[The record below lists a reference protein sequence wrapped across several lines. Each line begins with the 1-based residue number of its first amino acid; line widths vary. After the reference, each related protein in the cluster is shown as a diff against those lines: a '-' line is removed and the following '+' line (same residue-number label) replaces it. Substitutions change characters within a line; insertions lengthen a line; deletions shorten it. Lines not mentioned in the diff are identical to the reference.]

1 MLDLESVRLF
11 VLAVDLGGLT
21 RAAEASGTVQP
32 VVSQRL
38 KVLEEQLGT
47 RLLERT
53 PRFVRPTAD
62 GAVFLEK
69 ARILLTAHE
78 AATSFRGSSGIQQLR
93 LGVSD
98 HVMGAAAPLVLRR
111 LRTALPPDIRLEL
124 RVSFSQI
131 LRSSFDAGDLD
142 AVIIRR
148 EAGGTDGEVLGIDPL
163 IWCGDAMNLPACP
176 PLPIASLGEPCGV
189 RATAIRALQRAGISW
204 RESLVAGSCSALLA
218 AVSAGFG
225 VTPLGRFGAF
235 GDDIGTALGL
245 PELPRSEIILLG
257 RASTPALAENLSMI
271 SANLRALLFSTI
283 KHRV

>member
-38 KVLEEQLGT
+38 KALEEQLGT

-53 PRFVRPTAD
+53 PRFVRPTGD
-62 GAVFLEK
+62 GVIFLEK
-69 ARILLTAHE
+69 ARALLAAHD
-78 AATSFRGSSGIQQLR
+78 AAAGFREQPGIHLR
-93 LGVSD
+93 LGISD
-98 HVMGAAAPLVLRR
+98 HVLGGGAPLVLRR
-111 LRTALPPDIRLEL
+111 LRTALPVDVRLEL

-148 EAGGTDGEVLGIDPL
+148 EAGGRDGEILCVDPL
-163 IWCGDAMNLPACP
+163 IWCGDTTSLPACP

-189 RATAIRALQRAGISW
+189 RAMAIRALQKAGISW
-204 RESLVAGSCSALLA
+204 RESFTAGSCSALLA
-218 AVSAGFG
+218 AVGAGFG
-225 VTPLGRFGAF
+225 IAPLGRFGAY
-235 GDDIGTALGL
+235 GDDVGPLLGL
-245 PELPRSEIILLG
+245 PELPASEIILLG
-257 RASTPALAENLSMI
+257 RAGTPILGETLKMI
-271 SANLRALLFSTI
+271 AASLRAVLSI
-283 KHRV
+283 PIRHRI

>member
-11 VLAVDLGGLT
+11 VLTVDLGGLT

-38 KVLEEQLGT
+38 KALEDRLGT

-69 ARILLTAHE
+69 ARILLAAHE
-78 AATSFRGSSGIQQLR
+78 AATGFRAQPGGELR
-93 LGVSD
+93 LGISD
-98 HVMGAAAPLVLRR
+98 HVMGGAAPLVLRR
-111 LRTALPPDIRLEL
+111 LRAALPNDTRLEL
-124 RVSFSQI
+124 RVSFSQL

-148 EAGGTDGEVLGIDPL
+148 EAGSTEGEVLGIDPL
-163 IWCGDAMNLPACP
+163 IWCGDTINLPVSD

-189 RATAIRALQRAGISW
+189 RATAIRSLQKAGIQW
-204 RESLVAGSCSALLA
+204 RESFVAGSCSALLA
-218 AVSAGFG
+218 AVAAGFG
-225 VTPLGRFGAF
+225 IAPLGRFGAF
-235 GDDIGTALGL
+235 GDDIGAALGL
-245 PELPRSEIILLG
+245 PELPQSEIILLG
-257 RASTPALAENLSMI
+257 RAGTPALTGMLNMI
-271 SANLRALLFSTI
+271 SANLRALLSSPA
-283 KHRV
+283 RYRA